1 MITIYLTK
9 SEYDK
14 IPESKRSIYHPHPS
28 NHQGKN
34 FEGLPSITLNATHR
48 EYVIGREIEIVDKID
63 GIPKNKIGTII
74 NCKSCKELSIAD
86 QKNPTMCPYCA
97 SLYRTTKKM
106 PEKADMPEALQ
117 KAAAITELSTLA
129 LQKEYKRVLK
139 SNSGKKQFVDVMA
152 KKHFVYRFY
161 AMIAKHSWLLRN
173 FMEGHSANFSDDQR
187 KAACLAASELN
198 KKLESEPQKYAKP
211 YSYFKKYVLDGMPIS
226 KIALQDDDCDSQDVK
241 SAMGE
246 YLSDLLADDWQL
258 RFIIGYGAANQAIRK
273 EFPKHNKEHVTET
286 DVATK
291 LIAKILAAGDL
302 YKYVVPNEN
311 EQIETEPTVSAIT
324 AETEMVCKKLLY
336 SFYKDTFIVHPYIE
350 DPIHARTEMAPCWQQ
365 AKKHR
370 GKNVYNISIPYPAR
384 ENLYTLSMYLLSCF
398 LSIYCKK
405 HDIPDSS
412 EETITFAEKHGL
424 KAKMDENGSIS
435 IYGVNDKTL
444 EVLESQSWPKWLYF
458 CIRDRREK
466 KAIDEEK
473 KVTEEILCHLS
484 LAEST
489 TSDKDTE
496 SNDNMFSDNED
507 EASRLYGQQMEP
519 YTCPINVPIPPKMW
533 EW

>member
-1 MITIYLTK
+1 
-9 SEYDK
+9 
-14 IPESKRSIYHPHPS
+14 
-28 NHQGKN
+28 
-34 FEGLPSITLNATHR
+34 
-48 EYVIGREIEIVDKID
+48 
-63 GIPKNKIGTII
+63 
-74 NCKSCKELSIAD
+74 
-86 QKNPTMCPYCA
+86 
-97 SLYRTTKKM
+97 M

-273 EFPKHNKEHVTET
+273 EFPKHNKEHVTEA